1 MNGGKCREEGSS
13 KSEEERGTE
22 AVSRGNIF
30 FFFFFVDRVVSMATE
45 VTMVRLPSSTKDLS
59 GNRF

>member
-30 FFFFFVDRVVSMATE
+30 FFFFFFRRPRCID
-45 VTMVRLPSSTKDLS
+45 
-59 GNRF
+59 GNGGNHGEIAIIDQGPLR